1 MDPILTGLLGMAGLL
16 VLLLLGMPIAY
27 AGALAGFIGI
37 LSFVGWEAAVQTLGF
52 LPNALGASY
61 TYSVIPLFI
70 LMGYLAFE
78 AGLTEQVYSTARA
91 WVGHI
96 RGGLAIA
103 TTFGCAGFGAASG
116 SSTAAAAVM
125 SKVAV
130 PEMLR
135 YRYDRR
141 LAAGVVAAS
150 GTLATLIPPSANIV
164 VCAILTEQSAG
175 KLLLAGF
182 LPGIVSALL
191 YATMLFFLTFLRP
204 NIWHPYPA
212 ISWRQRF
219 ISLKNIWAIL
229 LIIFLVIGGLYSGV
243 FTPTEAGGAGAFITF
258 LLWIFSRHRSWIGF
272 KTALLQTGCTTVMI
286 FLIIIG
292 ILIFMRF
299 LALSGFTQ
307 AAIDWAVGLSTSR
320 WVILGGIAL
329 IYVILG
335 MFTTVVSM
343 MALTLPIVFP
353 IILAYGFDP
362 IWFGIIVI
370 KLAEICLIT
379 PPVGLNV
386 YVVSGTLGEPA
397 AEVFRGV
404 LPFFIMDL
412 ITLGLLVLVPQII
425 LLVPS
430 YMR

>member
-1 MDPILTGLLGMAGLL
+1 MDPIITGLIGMAGLL
-16 VLLLLGMPIAY
+16 MLLLLGMPIAY

-37 LSFVGWEAAVQTLGF
+37 MAFIGWGAAVQTLGF
-52 LPNALGASY
+52 LPIALGASY

-70 LMGYLAFE
+70 LMGFLAFE
-78 AGLTEQVYSTARA
+78 AGQTERIYSAARA

-96 RGGLAIA
+96 PGGLAIA
-103 TTFGCAGFGAASG
+103 TTFGCAGFGAVSG

-135 YRYDRR
+135 YQYDRR
-141 LAAGVVAAS
+141 LSFGVVAAS

-175 KLLLAGF
+175 KLLIAGF
-182 LPGIVSALL
+182 LPGIASALL
-191 YATMLFFLTFLRP
+191 YGIMLLFLALLVP
-204 NIWHPYPA
+204 SMWHSYPA
-212 ISWRQRF
+212 VPWRERF
-219 ISLKNIWAIL
+219 ALLKFIWSPLA
-229 LIIFLVIGGLYSGV
+229 IIFCIMGGLYTGV
-243 FTPTEAGGAGAFITF
+243 FTPTEAGGAGAFVVF
-258 LLWIFSRHRSWIGF
+258 LIWVFSKNRGWGSLKR
-272 KTALLQTGCTTVMI
+272 ALLETGRTTVMI

-299 LALSGFTQ
+299 LALSGFTS
-307 AAIDWAVGLSTSR
+307 AMVDWAVALSTSR
-320 WVILGGIAL
+320 WVIFGFIAL
-329 IYVILG
+329 IYLILG

-353 IILAYGFDP
+353 IIIAYGFDP

-379 PPVGLNV
+379 PPIGLNV
-386 YVVSGTLGEPA
+386 YVVSGTLNVPA
-397 AEVFRGV
+397 GEVFRGV
-404 LPFFIMDL
+404 LPFLITDL
-412 ITLGLLVLVPQII
+412 ITLGLLILFPQII
-425 LLVPS
+425 LLLPS
-430 YMR
+430 YMG